1 VSVPGW
7 RRAAALVFVGL
18 LAAGCAAKIAY
29 RQGQNEAR
37 KGNWDLAVA
46 RLSRA
51 LQRDPDNIAY
61 KISLENARAQASR
74 QHYAEARRRLAADDL
89 AKAAD
94 ELDIAVKYDPGN
106 KAATEDLTIVRERIE
121 RREEE
126 RQRQSQFDAMKTR
139 AQAAPLPV
147 PVLSPRSTAPITL
160 KFTDTSLEKIFET
173 LSRLS
178 GVNIL
183 FDQEFRD
190 KRTSVNL
197 TGVSFEDALDR
208 IAFVNRLF
216 YKVLDP
222 NTIIIVPEAPA
233 KRRAYED
240 VLLRTFYLQNAET
253 KDIDPLLKL
262 SLSPNARVGS
272 NATLGAITI
281 IATPDELALAARII
295 ESNDKS
301 RGEVLVEVE
310 ILEVNRSKMRNYG
323 IALANYGVRATFAPT
338 GAAGELSTDGFTNL
352 RAHVL
357 SSLNLSDFVVSVPSS
372 VFAQFLQN
380 DNTAR
385 IIATPRLRAAE
396 GKKTTLKIG
405 TEVPIP
411 VTTFTAT
418 QAGSTTF
425 APATSFNYRN
435 VGVTLE
441 LTPRVT
447 PAGDIALELNAEF
460 SSIGA
465 NVNVG
470 TGQNP
475 LNVPTF
481 LTRSVNGVLRVR
493 DGETSLIG
501 GLVQGREATTL
512 SGFLFLQDIPILN
525 KIFPAT
531 TRQKDDTEILISL
544 TPHLVRAPRVR
555 DEDLASLF
563 VGMRDLVKVPGAR
576 PPLFGPPEAAPS
588 PAGPAATTVAPL
600 PAPTAEPTPIPP
612 LGPAPTSPRTPS
624 PPPPPSVSAPAGSP
638 AEPIAAP
645 TPTPPPPTPS
655 PVPLEAPP
663 TPTPAPAPVPGGASA
678 RLSPADAT
686 VHAGLTTTVSVVVM
700 AAQDVNSVDLVLAYD
715 PAIVEAVDVGSG
727 PLLTLDG
734 TPVGVEKGMEPG
746 RLRARF
752 TRTRGTS
759 GSGVIA
765 TVTFRAVRAGT
776 SPLTPEAL
784 SLGTTAGPMAV
795 PFAGVGRIT
804 VTP

>member
-1 VSVPGW
+1 MSAPGW
-7 RRAAALVFVGL
+7 RRAAALVVVGL
-18 LAAGCAAKIAY
+18 VAAGCAARIAY

-51 LQRDPDNIAY
+51 LQRDPDNIGY
-61 KISLENARAQASR
+61 KITLENARVQASR
-74 QHYAEARRRLAADDL
+74 QHYAEARRRMAADDL
-89 AKAAD
+89 AKAAE

-106 KAATEDLTIVRERIE
+106 KAAADDLSIVRDRIE

-126 RQRQSQFDAMKTR
+126 RQRLSQFDAMKTR

-147 PVLSPRSTAPITL
+147 PVLSPRSTAPINL

-208 IAFVNRLF
+208 ITFVNRLF

-222 NTIIIVPEAPA
+222 NTIIIVPESPA

-301 RGEVLVEVE
+301 RGEVMVEVQ
-310 ILEVNRSKMRNYG
+310 ILEVNRSKVRKYG
-323 IALANYGVRATFAPT
+323 IALANYGVGATFAPT
-338 GAAGELSTDGFTNL
+338 GAAGELGSDGLTNV
-352 RAHVL
+352 RAQVL
-357 SSLNLSDFVVSVPSS
+357 SSLNLADFVVSVPSS
-372 VFAQFLQN
+372 VFTQFLQT
-380 DNTAR
+380 DNTAH

-441 LTPRVT
+441 LTPRVN

-501 GLVQGREATTL
+501 GLVQGREAATL

-531 TRQKDDTEILISL
+531 DREKDDTEILISL

-588 PAGPAATTVAPL
+588 PAGPAGTTVAPL
-600 PAPTAEPTPIPP
+600 PSPTPEPTPIPP

-638 AEPIAAP
+638 PEPIPAP
-645 TPTPPPPTPS
+645 TPTPVPS

-663 TPTPAPAPVPGGASA
+663 PTPTPAPAPAPVPGGASA
-678 RLSPADAT
+678 RLSPAEAT
-686 VHAGLTTTVSVVVM
+686 IHAGLTTIVSVVVM

-715 PAIVEAVDVGSG
+715 PAIVEAVDVGAG

-734 TPVGVEKGMEPG
+734 TPVGVEKGM
-746 RLRARF
+746 
-752 TRTRGTS
+752 
-759 GSGVIA
+759 
-765 TVTFRAVRAGT
+765 
-776 SPLTPEAL
+776 
-784 SLGTTAGPMAV
+784 
-795 PFAGVGRIT
+795 
-804 VTP
+804 

>member
-1 VSVPGW
+1 KS
-7 RRAAALVFVGL
+7 
-18 LAAGCAAKIAY
+18 
-29 RQGQNEAR
+29 
-37 KGNWDLAVA
+37 
-46 RLSRA
+46 
-51 LQRDPDNIAY
+51 
-61 KISLENARAQASR
+61 
-74 QHYAEARRRLAADDL
+74 
-89 AKAAD
+89 
-94 ELDIAVKYDPGN
+94 
-106 KAATEDLTIVRERIE
+106 
-121 RREEE
+121 
-126 RQRQSQFDAMKTR
+126 R

-147 PVLSPRSTAPITL
+147 PVLSPRSTAPINL

-183 FDQEFRD
+183 FDQDWRD

-197 TGVSFEDALDR
+197 TNVTFEEALDK
-208 IAFVNRLF
+208 ITFVNRLF

-222 NTIIIVPEAPA
+222 NTLIIVQDTPA

-240 VLLRTFYLQNAET
+240 VLLRTFYLQNVET
-253 KDIDPLLKL
+253 KDVEPLLKL

-281 IATPDELALAARII
+281 IATPDELALAERII
-295 ESNDKS
+295 ESNDKA
-301 RGEVLVEVE
+301 RGEVMVEVE

-323 IALANYGVRATFAPT
+323 IALANYGLRATFAPT
-338 GAAGELSTDGFTNL
+338 QPLGATGSTEIDASGFTNL

-357 SSLNLSDFVVSVPSS
+357 SSLNLADFVVSVPSS

-441 LTPRVT
+441 LTPRVN
-447 PAGDIALELNAEF
+447 PSGDISLELNAEF

-481 LTRSVNGVLRVR
+481 LTRSVNGILRVR

-531 TRQKDDTEILISL
+531 TREKDDTEILISL
-544 TPHLVRAPRVR
+544 TPHLVRAPRLR

-563 VGMRDLVKVPGAR
+563 VGVRDLVKVPGAR
-576 PPLFGPPEAAPS
+576 PPLFGPPEPVPS
-588 PAGPAATTVAPL
+588 PAGPTGTTVAPL
-600 PAPTAEPTPIPP
+600 PSPTPEPTPIPP

-624 PPPPPSVSAPAGSP
+624 AAPPPSISAPAGSP
-638 AEPIAAP
+638 PEPIVAPAP
-645 TPTPPPPTPS
+645 TPPPASPVPAEAPPTPS
-655 PVPLEAPP
+655 P
-663 TPTPAPAPVPGGASA
+663 TPAAPAPAAASA
-678 RLSPADAT
+678 RLTPASMSVRVGSTA
-686 VHAGLTTTVSVVVM
+686 TVSVVVM
-700 AAQDVNSVDLVLAYD
+700 GAQDVSSVDLSLAYD
-715 PAIVEAVDVGSG
+715 P
-727 PLLTLDG
+727 T
-734 TPVGVEKGMEPG
+734 
-746 RLRARF
+746 
-752 TRTRGTS
+752 
-759 GSGVIA
+759 
-765 TVTFRAVRAGT
+765 
-776 SPLTPEAL
+776 
-784 SLGTTAGPMAV
+784 
-795 PFAGVGRIT
+795 
-804 VTP
+804 